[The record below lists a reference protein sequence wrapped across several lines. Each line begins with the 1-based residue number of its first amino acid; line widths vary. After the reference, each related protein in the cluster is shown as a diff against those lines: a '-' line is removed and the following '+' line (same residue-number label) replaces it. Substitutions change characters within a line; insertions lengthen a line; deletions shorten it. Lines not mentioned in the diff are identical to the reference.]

1 MTLFFFKE
9 ETLVIKIWRNM
20 EPARQFSEKRHFINP
35 MGQSSVPQ
43 TYMVEGKD
51 YLKVSS
57 DFHIYAVVCVLHAH
71 THIYHTQNKC

>member
-1 MTLFFFKE
+1 
-9 ETLVIKIWRNM
+9 M

-35 MGQSSVPQ
+35 MGQSSIPQ

-71 THIYHTQNKC
+71 THTYTTHKINVKKIGNFSLKDRILDLL